1 MKIKLIKPFLF
12 FLGLLFITIILNS
25 CSITNLV
32 YIRDYDERMRLVRE
46 NFPEIYN
53 LYINGN
59 VVIDEVYTYDNKKT
73 GTPRVHVSYR
83 YR

>member
-32 YIRDYDERMRLVRE
+32 YVRDYGERMRLVRV

-59 VVIDEVYTYDNKKT
+59 VVIDEVYTYDDKKT